1 MELTLEE
8 AICIIQT
15 GWKTEEE
22 KELLDIAYNVI
33 RKKSNILHL
42 NYQKTKIE
50 DKLITLHSE
59 Q

>member
-33 RKKSNILHL
+33 REKSNILHL
-42 NYQKTKIE
+42 MYQKTKIE
-50 DKLITLHSE
+50 DKLISLQSE
-59 Q
+59 